1 MIIVC
6 FDIVIVHNCMFDN
19 VMFDND
25 SDGNYMFD
33 NVVCNNGMVDDCIFD
48 NSSVVFWYNHSADNV
63 VCDKCSF
70 VNVVV

>member
-1 MIIVC
+1 
-6 FDIVIVHNCMFDN
+6 MFDN

-48 NSSVVFWYNHSADNV
+48 NSSVVF
-63 VCDKCSF
+63 CDKFSCDIGIYDT
-70 VNVVV
+70 VMVG